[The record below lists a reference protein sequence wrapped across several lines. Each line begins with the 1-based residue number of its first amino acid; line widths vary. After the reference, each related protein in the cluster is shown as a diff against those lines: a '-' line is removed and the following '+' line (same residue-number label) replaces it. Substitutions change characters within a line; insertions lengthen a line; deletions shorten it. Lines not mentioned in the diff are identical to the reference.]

1 MWELC
6 VASSERKSR
15 WRAERGTSVFVHRII
30 FQLLRRISRSLSP
43 AFICPLS
50 TPDRSMSHRAFIVS
64 PQGTLERMPAPLSV
78 AGTSSSGPRESDDMK
93 IIIPKVA
100 SDNFKEKLQLRSK
113 YVQNNISNSLNI
125 RDYVETRSTSTRHKE
140 SVHTDKS
147 RHSYNLKSWM

>member
-1 MWELC
+1 
-6 VASSERKSR
+6 
-15 WRAERGTSVFVHRII
+15 
-30 FQLLRRISRSLSP
+30 
-43 AFICPLS
+43 
-50 TPDRSMSHRAFIVS
+50 MSHRAFIVS